1 MSETEKIGYEKDGR
15 TAVITLQRP
24 ETRNAIDPEMDRR
37 LQEIWS
43 DFRDDD
49 DLDLQW
55 AIGPCSP
62 ALPGAELEAK
72 PEVKYDQDRLQNQR
86 RTAVLSTPQ

>member
-49 DLDLQW
+49 DLDLQ
-55 AIGPCSP
+55 
-62 ALPGAELEAK
+62 
-72 PEVKYDQDRLQNQR
+72 
-86 RTAVLSTPQ
+86 